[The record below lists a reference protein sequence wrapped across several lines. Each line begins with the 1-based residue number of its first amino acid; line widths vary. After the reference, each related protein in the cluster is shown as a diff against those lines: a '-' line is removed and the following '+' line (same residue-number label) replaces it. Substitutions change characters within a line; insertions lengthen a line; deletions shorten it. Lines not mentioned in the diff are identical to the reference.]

1 MVDKDNRVKTLC
13 TTNQERDIG
22 VILSND
28 LKVNAH
34 IQAITARANSILGQL
49 LNSFKYLDTETYR
62 TLYCAFVRPH
72 LEFAASVWNPYFKKD
87 VDMLEKVQQRA
98 TKRAPGLND
107 KSYSERL
114 SVLDLTTL
122 EERRIRGDLI
132 QQFKIVNKIDRVNWN
147 HPLKR
152 IESKST
158 RGHNQKIEKERFH
171 AKFSG
176 EARFNFF
183 TNKIINSWNALPL
196 EAVEARSVNSFKA
209 KIDKKFSEKGTYSA

>member
-1 MVDKDNRVKTLC
+1 M
-13 TTNQERDIG
+13 
-22 VILSND
+22 
-28 LKVNAH
+28 
-34 IQAITARANSILGQL
+34 
-49 LNSFKYLDTETYR
+49 
-62 TLYCAFVRPH
+62 
-72 LEFAASVWNPYFKKD
+72 PYFKKD

-209 KIDKKFSEKGTYSA
+209 KITKTIFEEQALNHQV